1 MKTLAFIVVAPGA
14 AFAQSGSPAEK
25 SPVPYPHPLI
35 TEVLYDV
42 PKGPAGDANGDG
54 QRSANGDEFVELIN
68 PHDKAINLRGYTIT
82 DAKKGEGKGE
92 GAGGG
97 TGGGD
102 QPAAPAPDKQD
113 HAKKPAGEH
122 RKSAGGGGGAALKF
136 TFPNLELGPGQ
147 VVVVFNGYQQTFR
160 GPVGTA
166 TAAPTGP
173 NEHFHNAMVFTMNVQ
188 SQFVAFANAG
198 DCVVLRDPDGKVVEC
213 ITWGKPEKGGKVVP
227 TGALL
232 TEQAPE
238 SGGSVQRASLG
249 GKFVPHKEMKGDLAG
264 ELFSPG
270 RFDLV
275 PAAAP
280 AAKTPVKPEIGPGA
294 PPKPKK
300 GG

>member
-1 MKTLAFIVVAPGA
+1 
-14 AFAQSGSPAEK
+14 
-25 SPVPYPHPLI
+25 
-35 TEVLYDV
+35 V
-42 PKGPAGDANGDG
+42 PKGPGGDANGDG

-68 PHDKAINLRGYTIT
+68 PHDKPINLRGYSIS
-82 DAKKGEGKGE
+82 DAKKGEEAKEASGGG

-97 TGGGD
+97 DAPGG
-102 QPAAPAPDKQD
+102 PADKKE
-113 HAKKPAGEH
+113 HAKKPVAEH
-122 RKSAGGGGGAALKF
+122 KKGGGGAAVKF
-136 TFPNLELGPGQ
+136 TFPNVELQPGQ

-166 TAAPTGP
+166 TAGPSGP
-173 NEHFHNAMVFTMNVQ
+173 NEHFHNALVFTMNVQ

-227 TGALL
+227 TGAML

-238 SGGSVQRASLG
+238 SGGSVQRASVG
-249 GKFVPHKEMKGDLAG
+249 GKFVPLKEMKGDLAG

-270 RFDLV
+270 RFDLT
-275 PAAAP
+275 PAEPPSKAPVTP
-280 AAKTPVKPEIGPGA
+280 AAKPETPRQ
-294 PPKPKK
+294 KK